1 MLKTRSRGGVVGGKM
16 IHQLLTPKFTTVIHY
31 QTTLER
37 KNIALEWIFEYIP
50 FGGLGV
56 SSSS

>member
-37 KNIALEWIFEYIP
+37 KNIALE
-50 FGGLGV
+50 
-56 SSSS
+56 